1 MPEFETT
8 MDSTTFT
15 TTIGLEIHAQLNT
28 KRKMFCGCNNDAQG
42 KESNSVVCPRCLGM
56 PGTLP
61 VANREAILKTIQF
74 GLALDCNINPV
85 SKFDRKHY
93 FYPDLPK
100 GYQISQYDQP
110 FCRRGSIEILNSKS
124 EILNKSQIQNS
135 KDQKERRVIR
145 LNRIHLEED
154 AGKLNHPAGKD
165 YSLVDLN
172 RASTPLMEI
181 VSEPDIHSPEEA
193 KEFMKIIQAELINQG
208 VSDADMEK
216 GHLRCDANIS
226 ITHTEIIHRKG
237 TKKRMSGI
245 VEIKN
250 INSFRFVE
258 KALRHEEN
266 RLREK
271 YPDWVKGKVT
281 RGFDSTTGE
290 TYEQRHKEEAA
301 DYRYFPEP
309 DLPPFETEA
318 LKNEAEKLVK
328 PSIQTKV
335 AKLSEIA
342 SLSSDEA
349 LKAVTDKKLSGL
361 IWTNIEQKW
370 VGSLAKLLV
379 HSPELIEKDQK
390 LLIEYSKAIFLGK
403 VSANLAKKKI
413 LNSEQF
419 QESESQVDEG
429 QVSEAVKKIIS
440 ENPDALKKYQAG
452 KENLLGFFVGQVMKE
467 FKGQVEPQIINRIIR
482 EELKNVG

>member
-1 MPEFETT
+1 MAEFE
-8 MDSTTFT
+8 

-42 KESNSVVCPRCLGM
+42 KEPNTVVCPRCLGM

-74 GLALDCNINPV
+74 GLALGSDINPE

-110 FCRRGSIEILNSKS
+110 FCLNGKIEIQNSKS
-124 EILNKSQIQNS
+124 ETLNKSKIKNPNS
-135 KDQKERRVIR
+135 LKEKRTIR

-181 VSEPDIHSPEEA
+181 VSEPDLHTPEEA
-193 KEFMKIIQAELINQG
+193 KEFMKIVQAELVNQG

-216 GHLRCDANIS
+216 GHMRCDANIS
-226 ITHTEIIHRKG
+226 ITKSKIQNPNDKEKPVIE
-237 TKKRMSGI
+237 MSEI

-258 KALRHEEN
+258 KALKYEEQ
-266 RLREK
+266 RLK
-271 YPDWVKGKVT
+271 DSYPNWKKGKVT
-281 RGFDSTTGE
+281 RGFNSTTGE
-290 TYEQRHKEEAA
+290 TYEQRHKEEAS

-309 DLPPFETEA
+309 DVPPVETKELKKEA
-318 LKNEAEKLVK
+318 SKLLKTTVEA
-328 PSIQTKV
+328 KV
-335 AKLSEIA
+335 AKLIKVA
-342 SLSSDEA
+342 KLTFDEA
-349 LKAVTDKKLSGL
+349 LKAATDKKLSEL
-361 IWTNIEQKW
+361 IWQNIDQKW
-370 VGSLAKLLV
+370 IGSLAKLLV
-379 HSPELIEKDQK
+379 HNPELINKDAK
-390 LLIEYSKAIFLGK
+390 MLTDYAEAVFLGK
-403 VSANLAKKKI
+403 ISANLAKQKI
-413 LNSEQF
+413 SANETY
-419 QESESQVDEG
+419 QEIKDQP
-429 QVSEAVKKIIS
+429 SEADVRQTVKKIIS
-440 ENPDALKKYQAG
+440 GNQDAALKYQAG
-452 KENLLGFFVGQVMKE
+452 NQNLLGFFVGRAMKE
-467 FKGQVEPQIINRIIR
+467 FKGQVEPQIINKIIR
-482 EELKNVG
+482 EELTNGN

>member
-1 MPEFETT
+1 MNEFE
-8 MDSTTFT
+8 

-28 KRKMFCGCNNDAQG
+28 KRKMFCGCDNQAQG
-42 KESNSVVCPRCLGM
+42 KDPNSVVCPRCLGM

-74 GLALDCNINPV
+74 GLALGCEINPV

-110 FCRRGSIEILNSKS
+110 FCKNGGVQVGENF
-124 EILNKSQIQNS
+124 
-135 KDQKERRVIR
+135 IR

-181 VSEPDIHSPEEA
+181 VSEPDIHTPEEA
-193 KEFMKIIQAELINQG
+193 KEFMKMVQQELVNQG

-216 GHLRCDANIS
+216 GHMRCDANIS
-226 ITHTEIIHRKG
+226 L
-237 TKKRMSGI
+237 KKDGVMSEI

-258 KALRHEEN
+258 KALKYEEK
-266 RLREK
+266 RLQDS
-271 YPDWVKGKVT
+271 YPNWSKGKVT
-281 RGFDSTTGE
+281 RGFNSTTGE

-309 DLPPFETEA
+309 DVPPVETAELIEEA
-318 LKNEAEKLVK
+318 KLKLVK
-328 PSIQTKV
+328 TNTEQFATLKSKSTGLTDSELQIVIKNS
-335 AKLSEIA
+335 KLSEIF
-342 SLSSDEA
+342 SKYLNEYW
-349 LKAVTDKKLSGL
+349 
-361 IWTNIEQKW
+361 I
-370 VGSLAKLLV
+370 GSLVKLLV
-379 HSPELIEKDQK
+379 HNPELIEKDQK
-390 LLIEYSKAIFLGK
+390 LLIGYAEAISKGEI
-403 VSANLAKKKI
+403 SASLAKQKI
-413 LNSEQF
+413 IAGEKFSKDQASDFSEDSVR
-419 QESESQVDEG
+419 EL
-429 QVSEAVKKIIS
+429 VKKVIV
-440 ENPDALKKYQAG
+440 ENQDAVAKFKAG
-452 KENLLGFFVGQVMKE
+452 NNNLLGFFVGQVMRQV
-467 FKGQVEPQIINRIIR
+467 KGQVEPKIINQIII
-482 EELKNVG
+482 EELKNGN